1 MTIAGGQPRINI
13 GCSLFTGEKA
23 RGKGGLEIVT
33 SGIGVDVY
41 HFAAEVEAL

>member
-1 MTIAGGQPRINI
+1 MAVACGQPRINI
-13 GCSLFTGEKA
+13 DCSLFTGEKA

-41 HFAAEVEAL
+41 HFAAEIETL